1 MATEEDDLCG
11 RLDFHSTTASL
22 YDPFFDLT
30 IFHTAK
36 LTGKI
41 KIYLRTDL
49 PVWFF
54 LCTHTIAG
62 LVEGLYRRSWPACFV
77 TAAKSC
83 AHRSHFPWRAIFQ

>member
-49 PVWFF
+49 PVWFIVTKRF
-54 LCTHTIAG
+54 LHCFLIAETRT
-62 LVEGLYRRSWPACFV
+62 LARFLFRP
-77 TAAKSC
+77 T
-83 AHRSHFPWRAIFQ
+83 PPRARI